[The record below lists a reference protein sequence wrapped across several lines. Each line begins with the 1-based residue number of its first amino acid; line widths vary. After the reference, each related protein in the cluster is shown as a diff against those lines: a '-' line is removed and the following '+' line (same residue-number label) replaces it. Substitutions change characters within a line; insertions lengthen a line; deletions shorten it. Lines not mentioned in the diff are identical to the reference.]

1 MTRHM
6 TSLRREGTANTLRCI
21 AGIVVSLVLAGRA
34 AAAQE
39 IEANRVAEIALL
51 SEKTYENPFM
61 EITLYV
67 LLTQPDGSQQRVPAF
82 WAGGNRWCFRYAS
95 SQLGQHAWRTE
106 CSDTSNPKLHG
117 VDGKIEVTPYQGD
130 NLLYLNFRRFQ
141 AEF

>member
-61 EITLYV
+61 EITLDV
-67 LLTQPDGSQQRVPAF
+67 LLTHRNSGSTP
-82 WAGGNRWCFRYAS
+82 GGPNARTRAIRS
-95 SQLGQHAWRTE
+95 STAWTGR
-106 CSDTSNPKLHG
+106 L
-117 VDGKIEVTPYQGD
+117 
-130 NLLYLNFRRFQ
+130 R
-141 AEF
+141 